1 MGWMALT
8 EQMQLYVKHKGW
20 LMNPKTGRTFRANLS
35 NIRRPE
41 FQKVSGPTPP
51 AEELEAKV
59 TVAEA
64 GTEAL
69 VPGEEVHI
77 GGMEADDALDQV
89 LAELAN
95 ASKKAELRTIGV
107 KLGLT
112 LDKKLTN
119 KVMREMI
126 QDHVEKL
133 KAFSKQ

>member
-8 EQMQLYVKHKGW
+8 EQMQLYVKQKGW
-20 LMNPKTGRTFRANLS
+20 LMNPATGRTFRANLS

-51 AEELEAKV
+51 AEEMEPRV

-64 GTEAL
+64 GAEAM

-77 GGMEADDALDQV
+77 GGQEADDALDQV
-89 LAELAN
+89 LEKLAN
-95 ASKKAELRTIGV
+95 ASKKADLRTIGV
-107 KLGLT
+107 TLGLT

-119 KVMREMI
+119 KVMRELI
-126 QDHVEKL
+126 QEHVEKL
-133 KAFSKQ
+133 KAFS